1 MKRKKQQK
9 NYLDLIPVRAQGLEW
24 TRDDEGIVVLEVENT
39 GVFNRIAQKCF
50 KRPKVTKVHMEA
62 FGSFLWPLIDG
73 ERTVKELADL
83 LKERF
88 GEEAEPLYPRVAKYM
103 QIMESYHFISLS
115 EGQTVAAGEGER
127 NEGAGDTAK
136 K

>member
-1 MKRKKQQK
+1 
-9 NYLDLIPVRAQGLEW
+9 
-24 TRDDEGIVVLEVENT
+24 
-39 GVFNRIAQKCF
+39 
-50 KRPKVTKVHMEA
+50 MEQ

-88 GEEAEPLYPRVAKYM
+88 GEDAEPLYPRVAKYM
-103 QIMESYHFISLS
+103 QIMESYHFISLRD
-115 EGQTVAAGEGER
+115 GQTMAADEGER

>member
-1 MKRKKQQK
+1 MKRKKQQR
-9 NYLDLIPVRAQGLEW
+9 NYLDLIPVRAEGLAW

-39 GVFNRIAQKCF
+39 GVFNRIAQRCF
-50 KRPKVTKVHMEA
+50 KRPKVTKVHMEQ

-73 ERTVKELADL
+73 ERPVKELAGL

-103 QIMESYHFISLS
+103 QIMESYHFISL
-115 EGQTVAAGEGER
+115 TDRKVAASGGE
-127 NEGAGDTAK
+127 
-136 K
+136 